1 MKFDLSDWTV
11 MRFGQ
16 SRPRALLRIPK
27 PVSTGVENEVWRDT
41 VNSKTNR
48 SAQVRLIQ
56 AIPSPTL
63 IHT

>member
-1 MKFDLSDWTV
+1 MKFDLSDLTV
-11 MRFGQ
+11 
-16 SRPRALLRIPK
+16 
-27 PVSTGVENEVWRDT
+27 NEVRRDT

-56 AIPSPTL
+56 AIPSLTV